1 MGRCTGDI
9 GGDIGEKE
17 AEHAQAVHAHSC
29 VCTYPRTHLP
39 TNSLTRLLTP
49 TLPHLPTQLISAL
62 RKEHE
67 AALLR
72 DARAR
77 ARSSFEPAEL
87 QAAGA
92 APSVPSS

>member
-1 MGRCTGDI
+1 MYSLTR
-9 GGDIGEKE
+9 
-17 AEHAQAVHAHSC
+17 VP
-29 VCTYPRTHLP
+29 TYIDLR

>member
-1 MGRCTGDI
+1 MSI
-9 GGDIGEKE
+9 
-17 AEHAQAVHAHSC
+17 
-29 VCTYPRTHLP
+29 HLP
-39 TNSLTRLLTP
+39 AYPLTHELTYSLLTP

-87 QAAGA
+87 QAASA